1 MNKKNILWY
10 LLSFTFI
17 LNLSVG
23 MISNFSTIVFVLKIF
38 CSLFLFFLISIDIK
52 INQIKIKELLREQ
65 NPKYLMVVLASFT
78 GYLLITV
85 TYSKDPIY
93 GLQKILNFLTITI
106 PLIIAFYYFLITHTE
121 EKLRVFINAL
131 VIITFISLTLIL
143 IEYPFQPGLVYEF
156 KPNRWS
162 QVIYG
167 RIIGLS
173 SLALLLYSIRLNNY
187 KSAFFYSFFSAL
199 AAYALFLSTH
209 RSSLISLGIMMVV
222 VGGSLVVGGKRGEVR
237 GQNINPIIS
246 LLTVI
251 GLTLVLIFILPKP
264 EIVSVRYNNLAA
276 VEELNFGGD
285 GPILSRIEAL
295 KLSWQMF
302 LDNPVFGVGFGGFKA
317 YNSVTEFLKYP
328 HNIFI
333 EMAVEGGIVG
343 LLVLSA
349 MLYVLFRSVYR
360 FTKCHPEFIS
370 GSGILPL
377 ASYSL
382 LLALFSK
389 DLSSQ
394 TVLWIFIAF
403 MGMSSVRG
411 SKSKV

>member
-1 MNKKNILWY
+1 
-10 LLSFTFI
+10 
-17 LNLSVG
+17 
-23 MISNFSTIVFVLKIF
+23 
-38 CSLFLFFLISIDIK
+38 
-52 INQIKIKELLREQ
+52 
-65 NPKYLMVVLASFT
+65 
-78 GYLLITV
+78 
-85 TYSKDPIY
+85 
-93 GLQKILNFLTITI
+93 
-106 PLIIAFYYFLITHTE
+106 
-121 EKLRVFINAL
+121 
-131 VIITFISLTLIL
+131 
-143 IEYPFQPGLVYEF
+143 
-156 KPNRWS
+156 
-162 QVIYG
+162 
-167 RIIGLS
+167 
-173 SLALLLYSIRLNNY
+173 LNNY
-187 KSAFFYSFFSAL
+187 KSAIFYSLFSAL

-222 VGGSLVVGGKRGEVR
+222 VGGWLVVGRKRGEVR
-237 GQNINPIIS
+237 GQNINRIIS
-246 LLTVI
+246 LLIVI

-264 EIVSVRYNNLAA
+264 EIVSVRYNNLAS
-276 VEELNFGGD
+276 VEELDFGGD

-370 GSGILPL
+370 RSGILSL

-411 SKSKV
+411 SKPACR